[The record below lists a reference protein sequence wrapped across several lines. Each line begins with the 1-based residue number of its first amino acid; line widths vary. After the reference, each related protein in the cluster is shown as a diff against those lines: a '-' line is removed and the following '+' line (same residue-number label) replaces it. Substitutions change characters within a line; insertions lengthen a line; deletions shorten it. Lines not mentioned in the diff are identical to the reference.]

1 MKNKDEQ
8 KEMIDVDYVK
18 CHGDLCK
25 LKKKPTNKCNAVM
38 I

>member
-25 LKKKPTNKCNAVM
+25 LKKKAQINVM
-38 I
+38 Q